1 MLVGFYGEVL
11 DINGQEY
18 YYAPIE
24 DLFDDYVE
32 EEELDCRK
40 ENDAIF
46 CEQAGIDDGSDILPL

>member
-1 MLVGFYGEVL
+1 MLVDFYGEVL
-11 DINGQEY
+11 DINGQENY
-18 YYAPIE
+18 DPIE

-46 CEQAGIDDGSDILPL
+46 CEQASDDNLPL